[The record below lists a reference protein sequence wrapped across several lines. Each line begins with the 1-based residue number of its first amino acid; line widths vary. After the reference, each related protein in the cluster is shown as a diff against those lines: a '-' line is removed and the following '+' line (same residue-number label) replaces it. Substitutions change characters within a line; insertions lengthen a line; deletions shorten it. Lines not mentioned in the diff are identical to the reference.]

1 MQVSVETLEGLKRRM
16 TVELPVEQ
24 VNEIVDNKLRS
35 MAREV
40 RLDGFRPG
48 KVPLKVIKKRF
59 GMHAR
64 QEAYGELIQNSYYEA
79 LLEQKLNAV
88 GDPAIDIKDEEGSF
102 SYVAEFEVVPE
113 ITISDLADAELERPV
128 AELLDSDV
136 DGMIEKLRQQRVT
149 WNKVERAAQDGDQL
163 MISFVGKI
171 DDEAFEGGSA
181 ENVPLVLGSGSMIEG
196 FEQGLLGASEGD
208 ERSVETTFP
217 DDYQAQHLAGK
228 AAVFDITVNEVAE
241 PVLPEVDED
250 FAKAMGVED
259 GSVDKLTQEIRDNM
273 QRELDAKVKSKT
285 KESVMNL
292 LLDKHDF
299 VVPQAVIDDEASRL
313 REDTRKQMESQG
325 QSSTSFQLP
334 VEVFKEQA
342 ERRVKLGMLT
352 AKIVSDQEI
361 EVDDERL
368 RQMIDEFAA
377 SYESP
382 QEMIDWYYEDAK
394 RLDPV
399 KHIVMEDQVVEWVLG
414 QVQVEEKQHSFDE
427 LSESRS

>member
-24 VNEIVDNKLRS
+24 VNEIVDNRLRT
-35 MAREV
+35 MAREA

-48 KVPLKVIKKRF
+48 KVPLNVIKQRF
-59 GMHAR
+59 GAHAR
-64 QEAYGELIQNSYYEA
+64 QEAYGELIQKSYYEA
-79 LLEQKLNAV
+79 LGEQKLHAV
-88 GDPAIDIKDEEGSF
+88 GDPAIDIKDEKDAF
-102 SYVAEFEVVPE
+102 IYVAEFEVVPE
-113 ITISDLADAELERPV
+113 LSISDLGGAGLERPV
-128 AELLDSDV
+128 AEVLDSDL

-163 MISFVGKI
+163 MISFIGKI
-171 DDEAFEGGSA
+171 DDEVFEGGSA
-181 ENVPLVLGSGSMIEG
+181 VKVPLVLGSGSMIDG

-217 DDYQAQHLAGK
+217 EDYQAQHLAGK

-241 PVLPEVDED
+241 PVLPEVNEE

-259 GSVDKLTQEIRDNM
+259 GSVDTLKKEIRDNM
-273 QRELDAKVKSKT
+273 QRELDAKIKSKT
-285 KESVMNL
+285 KENVMEL
-292 LLDKHDF
+292 LLEKHEFD
-299 VVPQAVIDDEASRL
+299 VPQAIIEDEANRL

-325 QSSTSFQLP
+325 QSSTTFQLP

-352 AKIVSDQEI
+352 TKIISEQKI
-361 EVDDERL
+361 EVDVERL
-368 RQMIDEFAA
+368 RQMIEEFAA

-382 QEMIDWYYEDAK
+382 QEMIDWYYEDAE
-394 RLDPV
+394 RIDPV
-399 KHIVMEDQVVEWVLG
+399 RHVVLEDQVVDWVLS
-414 QVQVEEKQHSFDE
+414 QVNVEEKQHSFEE
-427 LSESRS
+427 LT